1 MMTTNELMAELR
13 SQIGQEPSVGPWLQ
27 IDQAR
32 IDAFAAAT
40 GDQQWIHVDVERA
53 QRESPYGGTVAHG
66 FLTLALLPYLTGSN
80 RPEFLRQ
87 HYPGMRYRVNYGLD
101 RVRFPAPVRA
111 GERIRARMALQSV
124 EPAGN
129 GLQLVYLLTVE
140 IENGDRPACVA
151 EQVFRVSP

>member
-1 MMTTNELMAELR
+1 MTTNELMADLR
-13 SQIGQEPSVGPWLQ
+13 VQIGKEFSVGPWLQ

-40 GDQQWIHVDVERA
+40 GDEQWIHVDVVRA

-80 RPEFLRQ
+80 RPEFFQQ

-111 GERIRARMALQSV
+111 GERIRAHMALQSV
-124 EPAGN
+124 EPAGQ

-140 IENGDRPACVA
+140 IENGERPACVA
-151 EQVFRVSP
+151 EQVFRVYP